1 MLGAGIVSFG
11 VPLETTLFTHTQ
23 YGSDHLQEA
32 EVLKETML
40 KSINRAKLPEFKYF
54 EEKTRNPPRDIEV
67 EVDRYIVWP
76 SQALGYKIGQLKI
89 RELRTYAEKEL
100 GQKFDLRAFHD
111 EVPKNGALPLSILE
125 THPKGWVAKRKSA

>member
-1 MLGAGIVSFG
+1 LSVS
-11 VPLETTLFTHTQ
+11 LRL
-23 YGSDHLQEA
+23 SIA
-32 EVLKETML
+32 WKEISL
-40 KSINRAKLPEFKYF
+40 HQYF
-54 EEKTRNPPRDIEV
+54 EENTGNPPHDIEV

-111 EVPKNGALPLSILE
+111 EVLKNGALPLSILE
-125 THPKGWVAKRKSA
+125 THIKEWVAMRKERVTA